1 MDKVED
7 GGGQSRPDHLQSK
20 ITGLMDGQRTAA
32 GIRVSYDLVCNDCRS
47 REAYADVEETWRHR
61 EKLARRNQVKA

>member
-1 MDKVED
+1 MDKVEV

-20 ITGLMDGQRTAA
+20 NTGLMAA
-32 GIRVSYDLVCNDCRS
+32 GIRVSYDLVCNNCRS